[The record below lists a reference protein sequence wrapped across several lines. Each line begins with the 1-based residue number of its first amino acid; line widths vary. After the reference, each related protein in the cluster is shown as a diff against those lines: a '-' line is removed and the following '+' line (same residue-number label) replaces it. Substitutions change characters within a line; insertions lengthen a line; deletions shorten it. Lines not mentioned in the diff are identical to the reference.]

1 MNLFRYLIRQL
12 KTSINLTGYI
22 DTEGAERAIR
32 NNIFF
37 RGPNAWILAI
47 ATIIASVG
55 LNVNSTAVVIGAMLV
70 SPLMGPIFGLGLGL
84 GVNDMQLM
92 KSSGKNLLVMVIIS
106 LTASFLYFLITP
118 LSLINPTELLARTN
132 PTIYDV
138 LIALFGGFAGIFEQS
153 RKEKG
158 TVFAGVAIATALM
171 PPLCTAGFGLAS
183 GNMGYFFGALYLF
196 FINCLFIMLATYVSV
211 KYLKFRQTEFEDA
224 ATGRKTKRIISILI
238 ILFVVPSIWS
248 AVILIKHNN
257 FEEKASMF
265 VEHSKSYGK
274 SILYDYKIDHT
285 DGSVIELFFA
295 GEPLTDEVKAG
306 VCSTAARY
314 GLKEEQLRINDYST
328 TENVNDIELVKG
340 IYERMD
346 SEIGERD
353 AEIHRLQTELQLV
366 KDHDIPYAQ
375 LTREMASNYPSISEV
390 HIARGERVMVDNTD
404 SVSHS
409 IIVVVRVDD
418 QFDEVAHS
426 KLEQWL
432 KVRLE
437 VENVMLFRLPAIVS
451 NEQAE

>member
-248 AVILIKHNN
+248 AVIR
-257 FEEKASMF
+257 
-265 VEHSKSYGK
+265 HSY
-274 SILYDYKIDHT
+274 
-285 DGSVIELFFA
+285 
-295 GEPLTDEVKAG
+295 
-306 VCSTAARY
+306 
-314 GLKEEQLRINDYST
+314 
-328 TENVNDIELVKG
+328 
-340 IYERMD
+340 
-346 SEIGERD
+346 
-353 AEIHRLQTELQLV
+353 QT
-366 KDHDIPYAQ
+366 
-375 LTREMASNYPSISEV
+375 
-390 HIARGERVMVDNTD
+390 
-404 SVSHS
+404 
-409 IIVVVRVDD
+409 
-418 QFDEVAHS
+418 
-426 KLEQWL
+426 
-432 KVRLE
+432 
-437 VENVMLFRLPAIVS
+437 
-451 NEQAE
+451 